1 MGNVMKNEKKNNN
14 IIYKIAFWVIVFPFM
29 SQPILLLDGGN
40 MPGTQIMN
48 REKIE
53 SMAYNRGELFMYESA
68 ANQFVDKINM
78 TDSEEQIAVQRQ
90 ERVALPTGLKIGGAI
105 ENGREKRKGDD
116 PEEAVQTYGEEQSN
130 SGISASYTWNF

>member
-1 MGNVMKNEKKNNN
+1 MKNEKKNNN